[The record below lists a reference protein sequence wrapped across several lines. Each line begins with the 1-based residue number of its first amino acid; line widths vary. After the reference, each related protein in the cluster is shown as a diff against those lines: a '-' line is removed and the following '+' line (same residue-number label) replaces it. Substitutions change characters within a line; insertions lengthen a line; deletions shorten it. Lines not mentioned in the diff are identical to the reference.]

1 MKGTQNTQSII
12 QYKEKPFST
21 KYINLYTYEYRNKK
35 KGIKV
40 TENVLLIHLNLTQEE
55 EIPNLFSSSYTSRE
69 GRRKKKKRKKV
80 KQQNFGEGRKKKV
93 SQYQKPR
100 VPEEN
105 HDWNQNK
112 KNVETFLVC
121 ERSYNLQQ
129 KPLKCVIS
137 FRALFKRD
145 SDLLLLFVKRER
157 EEEIFR

>member
-69 GRRKKKKRKKV
+69 GRRKKKRKKV

-93 SQYQKPR
+93 S
-100 VPEEN
+100 
-105 HDWNQNK
+105 QNK

-157 EEEIFR
+157 EEEKFR

>member
-69 GRRKKKKRKKV
+69 GRRKKKKKESKATKFRGGKK
-80 KQQNFGEGRKKKV
+80 KKSLSISKAPRPGRKSRLESK
-93 SQYQKPR
+93 
-100 VPEEN
+100 
-105 HDWNQNK
+105 
-112 KNVETFLVC
+112 
-121 ERSYNLQQ
+121 
-129 KPLKCVIS
+129 
-137 FRALFKRD
+137 
-145 SDLLLLFVKRER
+145 
-157 EEEIFR
+157 